1 MATSISKAL
10 SRTAADSFVR
20 NFNTESGGFYTIFM
34 GGDNPSQ
41 VDTSANLD
49 SPNVQTAVSEHTTF
63 FRTIKNS
70 EVQMVVDRYDYTSN
84 RAYFHYQSSGQPS
97 GEEQCYVYNKT
108 NKTVYLCVGD
118 NVDNRYDLRGRVVS
132 SHAPT
137 HSEGYKTYPDG
148 YTWLVLYKVDWK
160 LTDFLTSKYLPVPA
174 AVGDA
179 KLGPEIPGVDIS
191 KSATLD
197 SNATRFCGSSKTQC
211 GSCCLFHRNAWT
223 DTVSGLTYDVGDL
236 YQSLNTKCYECI
248 ELSGRL
254 DLDYSFIAGGTGSTG
269 SCHPCSVTKCPCS
282 KTPVDRIATIKTS
295 NNFSSADNAK
305 TQANIS
311 SLIKDGSLL
320 SATIDLNGV
329 TGRQKIV
336 SSANPEVT
344 ITSSSGTGVV
354 VKLLTTKDASNNH
367 IVHGVTISNR
377 GEGYRDHLISTLNN
391 SDGNFNIASKITLN
405 FETVDNVI
413 NPQEILNAH
422 CVMFNVSMTTD
433 EIKNVTDQSNFEFF
447 GFSKN
452 AKQIDANGNSTP
464 IGSTTP
470 TGVASFQRATHKITV
485 GKLVTQ
491 GAAAFGAAY
500 ETTESGKVGTSDDK
514 SKVQTRNKIG
524 STKGEMKI
532 SSVEK
537 LNPTTT
543 RLELY
548 PQSRRKD
555 SDDRTELSNST
566 RLINQADT
574 ETINLI
580 TAKEIS
586 PVVDTGKIIHTGT
599 GLNFKMP
606 PHGQNSVV
614 RMRVTKCF

>member
-34 GGDNPSQ
+34 GGDDPSQ
-41 VDTSANLD
+41 VDTTANLD
-49 SPNVQTAVSEHTTF
+49 SPNVQTAVSEHTSF
-63 FRTIKNS
+63 FRTVKNS
-70 EVQMVVDRYDYTSN
+70 EIQMVVDRYDYKNN

-108 NKTVYLCVGD
+108 NETVYLCVGD

-132 SHAPT
+132 SSAPS

-211 GSCCLFHRNAWT
+211 GSCCLFHRNSWT
-223 DTVSGLTYDVGDL
+223 DTVSGLTYDAGDL

-282 KTPVDRIATIKTS
+282 KTPVDRIATIKNS

-367 IVHGVTISNR
+367 MVHGVTISNR

-391 SDGNFNIASKITLN
+391 SDGDFNIASKITLN

-422 CVMFNVSMTTD
+422 CVMFNISMTTD
-433 EIKNVTDQSNFEFF
+433 EIKNVTTQSNFEFF

-452 AKQIDANGNSTP
+452 AKQIDANGNTTP

-470 TGVASFQRATHKITV
+470 TGVSSFQRATHKITV
-485 GKLVTQ
+485 AKLVSQ
-491 GAAAFGAAY
+491 AAAAFGSSY
-500 ETTESGKVGTSDDK
+500 ESTDSGKVGTSSDK
-514 SKVQTRNKIG
+514 SKVQTQSKIG
-524 STKGEMKI
+524 ATKGEMKI

-537 LNPTTT
+537 VNATTT
-543 RLELY
+543 RLEVY

-555 SDDRTELSNST
+555 SADRTEISALT
-566 RLINQADT
+566 RLVNQSDT
-574 ETINLI
+574 GTINLV
-580 TAKEIS
+580 TAKEVS

-599 GLNFKMP
+599 GLNFQMP